1 MRTGSAS
8 RVYAVMFGV
17 LAYLCWRL
25 RERYSGDVDTALAGG
40 ALFFAGLVVV
50 CIVADFR
57 DSGISGR
64 FAFVVLGFL
73 LLLGLPRADL
83 FPYARAALVGVGAL
97 FALAYVWPSSPPC
110 PACGHRRCR
119 CYATRR

>member
-1 MRTGSAS
+1 MGS

-25 RERYSGDVDTALAGG
+25 RDRYSGDTDTLLAAG

-57 DSGISGR
+57 DSGLSGR
-64 FAFVVLGFL
+64 TVFVVLGFL
-73 LLLGLPRADL
+73 LLVGVSEQ
-83 FPYARAALVGVGAL
+83 FPYERAALVGVGAL
-97 FALAYVWPSSPPC
+97 FAVIYAWPASAPC
-110 PACGHRRCR
+110 PACGHRSCR
-119 CYATRR
+119 CYTARR

>member
-1 MRTGSAS
+1 MGSGS

-25 RERYSGDVDTALAGG
+25 RDRYHGDADTALAAG

-50 CIVADFR
+50 SVVNDFK
-57 DSGISGR
+57 DSGLSAR
-64 FAFVVLGFL
+64 AVFVLVGFL
-73 LLLGLPRADL
+73 LLLSLSDR
-83 FPYARAALVGVGAL
+83 FPYERLALLGVGAL
-97 FALAYVWPSSPPC
+97 FAVIYAWPSSPPC

-119 CYATRR
+119 CYTARR